1 MKQSKEPTRSQ
12 PTAQEITASRLHD
25 PMQNNAL
32 HNGGYPP
39 PRLDAAT
46 GTHTATHQKLRT
58 KSIKNTDTGRAK
70 LPTSFN
76 RDFALFSDSNEG
88 VFEMDLPEQRESS
101 KDVFDRKKLP
111 SSFLEDIRKS
121 RKKWP
126 QSAGK
131 EDINSDA
138 LSSTASSST
147 AGDVLDVETAR
158 RVLSEIRKVMED
170 PKTDPSQILPAD
182 EAAARLHTIFD
193 LVFSSKRSC
202 KTLLKIQ
209 GDDAK
214 IVLNS
219 LQWVSRFSSSNLC
232 SR

>member
-1 MKQSKEPTRSQ
+1 
-12 PTAQEITASRLHD
+12 
-25 PMQNNAL
+25 MQNNAL
-32 HNGGYPP
+32 HNGGHPP

-46 GTHTATHQKLRT
+46 GTHTTTHQKLRT
-58 KSIKNTDTGRAK
+58 KSIENTDTGRAK
-70 LPTSFN
+70 LSTSFN

-88 VFEMDLPEQRESS
+88 VFEMDPPEQRESS
-101 KDVFDRKKLP
+101 KDVFDRKKLL
-111 SSFLEDIRKS
+111 SFSLNGLQKSLEDL

-147 AGDVLDVETAR
+147 AGDVLDVETAK

-170 PKTDPSQILPAD
+170 LKTDPPQILPAD

-202 KTLLKIQ
+202 KTLLKFQ